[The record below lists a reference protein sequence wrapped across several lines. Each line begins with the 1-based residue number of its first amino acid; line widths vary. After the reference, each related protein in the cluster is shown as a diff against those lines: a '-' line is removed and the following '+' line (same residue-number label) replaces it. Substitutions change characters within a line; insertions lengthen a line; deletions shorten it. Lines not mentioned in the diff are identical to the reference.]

1 MIKKGIKAPISSP
14 VAQETECPVARAQSI
29 VGDRWTVLVLRELT
43 MGNHRFEEMQAQTG
57 ATPQMLAARLKKL
70 EADRLV
76 ERRPYSARPLR
87 HEYFLTEAGQA
98 FYPVLLALRSWGE
111 TWLKSEKEERAI
123 HYTHIPCGQDPGLGP
138 ACQNCGGEMRQDQL
152 IPKLSRTFAKE
163 RETKRASFKAARAQ
177 NS

>member
-1 MIKKGIKAPISSP
+1 MTQKGTKIPKPLSIAPH
-14 VAQETECPVARAQSI
+14 TECPVARAQNI

-43 MGNHRFEEMQAQTG
+43 MGNHRFEEIQAQTA

-87 HEYFLTEAGQA
+87 HEYRLTEAGLA

-111 TWLKSEKEERAI
+111 TWLKSKDEEVAI
-123 HYTHIPCGQDPGLGP
+123 HFTHLACGQDPGLGP
-138 ACQNCGGEMRQDQL
+138 TCKICGGEMRRDQL
-152 IPKLSRTFAKE
+152 ASRLSGAFARE
-163 RETKRASFKAARAQ
+163 REAKRVAFKADRA
-177 NS
+177 

>member
-1 MIKKGIKAPISSP
+1 MIKKVTNPSSSSSVAPR
-14 VAQETECPVARAQSI
+14 TECPVARAQNI

-43 MGNHRFEEMQAQTG
+43 MGNHRFEEIQAQTA
-57 ATPQMLAARLKKL
+57 ATPQMIAARLKKL

-76 ERRPYSARPLR
+76 ERRPYSTRPLR
-87 HEYFLTEAGQA
+87 HEYFLTEAGLA

-123 HYTHIPCGQDPGLGP
+123 HYTHMPCGQDPGLGP
-138 ACQNCGGEMRQDQL
+138 VCQNCGGVMRQDQL
-152 IPKLSRTFAKE
+152 LPRLSESFAKE
-163 RETKRASFKAARAQ
+163 RKTRRESFRAARAQ